1 MTTQTR
7 FRILIADD
15 DPAIREL
22 LTQILSD
29 DYDVAEAVN
38 GEQALEGIQSGKY
51 DLILLDFQLP
61 GMTGIDVLKQL
72 RDRQGELPVILVTGH
87 GSPNVAIQ
95 ASSLGV
101 YGFVSKP
108 FDIDYL
114 LQLVTH
120 FFEAQ
125 RLKDEVRVLRT
136 QVEPIPGGASG
147 GSLQGRVRKRRL

>member
-51 DLILLDFQLP
+51 DLILLDFQTTRHD
-61 GMTGIDVLKQL
+61 G
-72 RDRQGELPVILVTGH
+72 
-87 GSPNVAIQ
+87 N
-95 ASSLGV
+95 
-101 YGFVSKP
+101 
-108 FDIDYL
+108 
-114 LQLVTH
+114 
-120 FFEAQ
+120 
-125 RLKDEVRVLRT
+125 
-136 QVEPIPGGASG
+136 
-147 GSLQGRVRKRRL
+147 